1 LQHSFSIIDI
11 LLKTQQQISIGFS
24 KFYLLT
30 ETTSQKKSQKKKINK
45 NTIDINITHDGGQ
58 AIGEEMRHVQVSR

>member
-11 LLKTQQQISIGFS
+11 ILKTQQQISIGFS

-30 ETTSQKKSQKKKINK
+30 ETTSQNEVTKIKKK
-45 NTIDINITHDGGQ
+45 
-58 AIGEEMRHVQVSR
+58 